1 VHVIRGLP
9 QRAIDQYGSDRFIHS
24 RIARG
29 EVDVSVAE
37 LAGTIG
43 GHPAAA
49 RQLFVVLRGRVHVR
63 TGDESVDLEPHDA
76 ALWEPGEWH
85 ESHALEPS
93 LVLIVQGEFD
103 PPG

>member
-9 QRAIDQYGSDRFIHS
+9 QRAIDRHGSDRFIHS
-24 RIARG
+24 RVAGG

-37 LAGTIG
+37 LGGTIG

-49 RQLFVVLRGRVHVR
+49 RQLFVVLRGRVQVR
-63 TGDESVDLEPHDA
+63 TDEESVELGPHDA
-76 ALWEPGEWH
+76 AVWEPGEWH
-85 ESHALEPS
+85 ESRALEPS

-103 PPG
+103 PPE